1 MRQGWCTDLALQ
13 MGVDGL
19 VIRDRAN
26 LILLSLIGSLLESKI
41 SDYAVFVFGHLLND
55 ELKFYLNNETEFDD

>member
-1 MRQGWCTDLALQ
+1 

-19 VIRDRAN
+19 VIRNRAN

-41 SDYAVFVFGHLLND
+41 SDYAVFAFGHLLND
-55 ELKFYLNNETEFDD
+55 ELKFYSNNETEFDD